1 MPMSEGAPVTGYR
14 TRLVRI
20 TLGNER
26 LVEWI
31 GSFHEASSNFVSIG
45 RARSTA
51 SIRRLFFYKAF
62 TILRMA
68 PVMPRW
74 ITGPTSCESRKVP
87 LSLSTSSLSSSLS
100 NHQPFHPLPLLHI
113 PPLFS
118 KHLDPILSSLDFHG
132 MDG

>member
-1 MPMSEGAPVTGYR
+1 MPRRWGGSVSSNVSRMEGTRSGGSLKISISRTGKLPREISIRVEYSFGGGGGVTVNHADVRGSTGNWIP

-68 PVMPRW
+68 PVMPR
-74 ITGPTSCESRKVP
+74 
-87 LSLSTSSLSSSLS
+87 
-100 NHQPFHPLPLLHI
+100 
-113 PPLFS
+113 
-118 KHLDPILSSLDFHG
+118 
-132 MDG
+132 